1 MRMHRILT
9 IAKRDYIATVR
20 TKAFLF
26 GLVIA
31 PILFGGGSIGMS
43 FLNSKPDLKDLHVAI
58 LDHTGVVAD
67 ALVSA
72 AREKNER
79 ELIDKKTHQQ
89 IAPRYIFEVIAPAAG
104 SASNAKD
111 QLLTL
116 SNRVRGKQLVAFL
129 EIGRDALRPPK
140 PADNSARSTND
151 QGISES
157 SDPDARVSYY
167 SNAGGIDEMRNWLN
181 GPIND
186 GVRLARLVQ
195 LGIDI
200 HRNKG
205 LSASVPIEGLS
216 LVERDEKTGE
226 VNAARKRSEA
236 EGFFV
241 PFAVAMILFMI
252 VMVGSAPMLQNVT
265 QDKSQRI
272 VETLLGAVTPF
283 ELMTGKVLG
292 SVGASVTSSLLYV
305 IGGALALNALGL
317 AGLLPLTIVPWFY
330 AYLLADVVML
340 CAFAAAL
347 GACCSTPQ
355 DAQNLAIVL
364 VMPNM
369 VPIFMLVAV
378 LRQPNGML
386 TTVMS
391 LIPPFSPILMLVRQS
406 VPDGVPAWQPWVGL
420 VGVLT
425 FAAATV
431 WVASRIFRVA
441 ILMQGKPPQLAQI
454 VRWAMKG

>member
-1 MRMHRILT
+1 MHKIST

-20 TKAFLF
+20 TKAFVF
-26 GLVIA
+26 GLVVA
-31 PILFGGGSIGMS
+31 PLLFGGGSIAMTFFKGQ
-43 FLNSKPDLKDLHVAI
+43 PDLKDRRVAI
-58 LDHTGVVAD
+58 VDHTGVVAGP
-67 ALVSA
+67 LVSA
-72 AREKNER
+72 AREKNDR
-79 ELIDKKTHQQ
+79 ELFGKITHRQ
-89 IAPRYIFEVIAPAAG
+89 IAPRYVFEVIAPAAN
-104 SASNAKD
+104 SQD
-111 QLLTL
+111 QLLAL
-116 SNRVRGKQLVAFL
+116 SGRVRRKQLAAFL
-129 EIGRDALRPPK
+129 EIGKDVLRPPK
-140 PADNSARSTND
+140 PAGDSGEETGEKTN
-151 QGISES
+151 
-157 SDPDARVSYY
+157 PDARVSYY
-167 SNAGGIDEMRNWLN
+167 TNAGGIDEMRNWLN

-186 GVRLARLVQ
+186 GVRLARLAQ

-200 HRNKG
+200 DKNKG
-205 LSASVPIEGLS
+205 LTASVPIEGLS

-226 VNAARKRSEA
+226 VHEARKRGEL

-241 PFAVAMILFMI
+241 PFGVAMILTMI

-272 VETLLGAVTPF
+272 VETLLGAATPF

-292 SVGASVTSSLLYV
+292 SVGVSVTSSILYV
-305 IGGALALNALGL
+305 LAGVFAVNALGV
-317 AGLLPLTIVPWFY
+317 AGLLPLSIIPWFY
-330 AYLLADVVML
+330 VYLLADVVML

-364 VMPNM
+364 LMPCM
-369 VPIFMLVAV
+369 IPMFVLVTV

-386 TTVMS
+386 ATVLS
-391 LIPPFSPILMLVRQS
+391 LIPPFTPILMLLRQAM
-406 VPDGVPAWQPWVGL
+406 PNGVPAWQPWVGL
-420 VGVLT
+420 VGVMV

-441 ILMQGKPPQLAQI
+441 ILMHGKPPRLAEM

>member
-1 MRMHRILT
+1 MHRILT
-9 IAKRDYIATVR
+9 IAKRDYVATVR
-20 TKAFLF
+20 TKAFVF
-26 GLVIA
+26 GLVVA

-43 FLNSKPDLKDLHVAI
+43 FFKGKPDLTERRIAI
-58 LDHTGVVAD
+58 IDHTGVVAD

-79 ELIDKKTHQQ
+79 ELFDKKTHQQ
-89 IAPRYIFEVIAPAAG
+89 IAPRYVFEMVAPATT
-104 SASNAKD
+104 SAKD

-116 SNRVRGKQLVAFL
+116 SNHVRGKQLVAFL
-129 EIGRDALRPPK
+129 EIGKDALRAPK
-140 PADNSARSTND
+140 PADDST
-151 QGISES
+151 QATSETT
-157 SDPDARVSYY
+157 DPDTRVAYY
-167 SNAGGIDEMRNWLN
+167 SNAGGIDETRNWLS

-186 GVRLARLVQ
+186 GIRLARLVQ

-200 HRNKG
+200 KRNKG
-205 LSASVPIEGLS
+205 ISASVSIEGLS

-226 VNAARKRSEA
+226 VNAARKRSET

-241 PFAVAMILFMI
+241 PFAVALILAMI
-252 VMVGSAPMLQNVT
+252 VMTGTAPMLQNVT

-292 SVGASVTSSLLYV
+292 SVGASVTSSMLYV
-305 IGGALALNALGL
+305 IVGALAVHALGL
-317 AGLLPLTIVPWFY
+317 AGLLPLTIIPWFY
-330 AYLLADVVML
+330 AYLLADMIML

-364 VMPNM
+364 LMPCM
-369 VPIFMLVAV
+369 IPLFMLVAV

-386 TTVMS
+386 ATVMS
-391 LIPPFSPILMLVRQS
+391 LFPPFTPILMLLRQA
-406 VPDGVPAWQPWVGL
+406 VPNGVPAWQPWAGL
-420 VGVLT
+420 LGVLA
-425 FAAATV
+425 FAAGTV

-441 ILMQGKPPQLAQI
+441 ILMQGKPPRLAEI
-454 VRWAMKG
+454 GRWAMKG